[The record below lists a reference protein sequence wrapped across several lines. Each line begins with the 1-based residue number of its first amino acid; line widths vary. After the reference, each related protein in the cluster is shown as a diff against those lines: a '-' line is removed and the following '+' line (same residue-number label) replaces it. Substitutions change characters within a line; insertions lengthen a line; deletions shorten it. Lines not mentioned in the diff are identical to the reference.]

1 MKLRSS
7 QTRSTSSP
15 RGDYIYRIYGE
26 RRLGEGLSFV
36 AERGKG
42 LHAAECISLRQGT
55 VDRIVSMIL
64 ASPYLLLHGPP
75 QSGITSLLELV
86 YNRAVALHSGV
97 EQPALDLP

>member
-1 MKLRSS
+1 MSS
-7 QTRSTSSP
+7 SVESIP
-15 RGDYIYRIYGE
+15 RC
-26 RRLGEGLSFV
+26 L
-36 AERGKG
+36 
-42 LHAAECISLRQGT
+42 Q
-55 VDRIVSMIL
+55 